1 MAKWTGMTYQDQRAQ
16 LTARPLPEVEVT
28 QELRQLAFDNW
39 KTTDDHGML
48 VYGKAKDQ
56 NGKEYF
62 IVKNSWGDEGT
73 YKGIWYASEAFMKYK
88 TINIVLHKDA
98 LPKALAKKLGIK

>member
-1 MAKWTGMTYQDQRAQ
+1 
-16 LTARPLPEVEVT
+16 
-28 QELRQLAFDNW
+28 
-39 KTTDDHGML
+39 ML
-48 VYGKAKDQ
+48 GYGKAKDQ